1 MASKVRIYDIAKEL
15 SVSPREVLD
24 MLNSI
29 GVANKVA
36 SSSVEPMAAA
46 SLRQLVANKT
56 DGVVKAPPAS
66 EKPAAKPAA
75 PRPAAPASAPVSAP
89 VSANAEL
96 SAPAPSAAV
105 AAAAVAPVAP
115 PTGRAPQPP
124 RGDGRNS
131 DGRNSDG
138 RNNDGRNSDG
148 RNSDGRNGDGRNSD
162 GRNSDGRAPRSSDGR
177 APRPQGMPQGRP
189 MPPRGGAAPAAVPT
203 GRTAPPPSDNSGD
216 SRPRG
221 GARGPGG
228 GAPRGGGYQGNRP
241 GGAGGGAPRGGGGG
255 RGPIRG
261 GGGRAQGGRG
271 PAQPVAGAGGTTAG
285 AAPGGTT
292 AGGAPKPQNLDNS
305 PFAVGGRDR
314 RNARKG
320 KYRGRR
326 SNRGL
331 ERFEEVVEEAPLTD
345 ADMKIVVT
353 GEITVAEIAKK
364 MRRPVNEVIKA
375 LFSMGVMRA
384 ANAPLEMDVASNIA
398 TKFGFTI
405 ERKEAR
411 SEANVSQAEDAE
423 DLIDV
428 PPVIVVMGHVD
439 HGKTSL
445 LDRIRGGAVQEG
457 EAGGITQRIGAYETE
472 HNGERLVFLDTPGHA
487 AFTRMRARGAHVTDI
502 AILVVAANDG
512 VMPQTR
518 EAIDHARAAK
528 LPIIVALNKTDLPDS
543 DPDRIYGQLAEAG
556 LVPESYGGDTVV
568 VPVSAKTGEG
578 VNDLLDIVLLVTEI
592 QELKANP
599 DGLATGTVIEAR
611 QDPNLGAV
619 ATVLLHRGNLE
630 VGDDIAIGEVYGRVR
645 QMLDYKG
652 ESLDQAGPKTPVF
665 ITGLNGIPS
674 ASDSLQAF
682 ETPQEARESAE
693 EFESQAREGRGAAT
707 MRTMADLYDKIKAG
721 DVKDLNLIVK
731 ADGQGSVEA
740 IASSLTDLAH
750 KEVRVR
756 FVSRGV
762 GQVTENDVNL
772 AAASDAFIIAFA
784 VGATPM
790 ARQLADREKV
800 EIRNYDVIY
809 DAIDDVKS
817 ALEGLLKPMFEEIYM
832 GEAEVRQLFKSTKA
846 GGIAGCMVLE
856 GKFLKGDILRV
867 FRNQKQLFEGKVDS
881 LRHFKE
887 EVKEMAAGQECG
899 ISTNG
904 FNNFQEGDRLKCFT
918 MKRLKRT
925 LDD

>member
-15 SVSPREVLD
+15 AVSPREVLD

-56 DGVVKAPPAS
+56 DGVVKTPIAAPAQPAATA
-66 EKPAAKPAA
+66 PAAKPAL
-75 PRPAAPASAPVSAP
+75 APVSPATVAATVPGATAATP
-89 VSANAEL
+89 V
-96 SAPAPSAAV
+96 AAV
-105 AAAAVAPVAP
+105 AAASIAPVAP
-115 PTGRAPQPP
+115 PTGRTAPTGRSNDGRPSDG
-124 RGDGRNS
+124 RGGDGRS
-131 DGRNSDG
+131 
-138 RNNDGRNSDG
+138 
-148 RNSDGRNGDGRNSD
+148 
-162 GRNSDGRAPRSSDGR
+162 SDGRAPRSSDGRGGDGRSSDGR

-189 MPPRGGAAPAAVPT
+189 MPPRGGAGTAAVPT

-221 GARGPGG
+221 GGGRGPGG
-228 GAPRGGGYQGNRP
+228 PGGAGGGYQGNRP
-241 GGAGGGAPRGGGGG
+241 AGGGYQGNRPAGGGTGGGPRGGV
-255 RGPIRG
+255 RGPARG

-271 PAQPVAGAGGTTAG
+271 PAQPVPGAGGTTAG
-285 AAPGGTT
+285 ATAGTT
-292 AGGAPKPQNLDNS
+292 ASGAPKPQNLDNS
-305 PFAVGGRDR
+305 PFATGGRDR

-326 SNRGL
+326 TNRGI
-331 ERFEEVVEEAPLTD
+331 ERFEEEVVEVPLTD

-353 GEITVAEIAKK
+353 GEITVADLAQK
-364 MRRPVNEVIKA
+364 MRKPVNEVIKA
-375 LFSMGVMRA
+375 LFKMGVMRA

-398 TKFGFTI
+398 TDFGFTI

-411 SEANVSQAEDAE
+411 SEENVSEAENPD
-423 DLIDV
+423 DLIEV

-445 LDRIRGGAVQEG
+445 LDRIRGGKVQAG

-472 HNGERLVFLDTPGHA
+472 HNGNRLVFLDTPGHA

-543 DPDRIYGQLAEAG
+543 DPDRIYGQLAECG

-568 VPVSAKTGEG
+568 VPVSAKTGDG
-578 VNDLLDIVLLVTEI
+578 VSDLLDIVLLVTEI

-599 DGLATGTVIEAR
+599 EGYATGTVIEAR
-611 QDPNLGAV
+611 QDQNLGAV

-630 VGDDIAIGEVYGRVR
+630 IGDDIQIGEVYGRVR

-652 ESLDQAGPKTPVF
+652 DPLDQAGPKTPVF
-665 ITGLNGIPS
+665 ITGLNGVPS
-674 ASDSLQAF
+674 ASDSLQAY
-682 ETPQEARESAE
+682 ETPQEAREAAE
-693 EFESQAREGRGAAT
+693 AFEAQAREGRGAAT

-740 IASSLTDLAH
+740 IASSLEDLAH

-772 AAASDAFIIAFA
+772 ASASDAFIIAFN

-790 ARQLADREKV
+790 AKQLADREKV

-809 DAIDDVKS
+809 DAIDDVKA

-856 GKFLKGDILRV
+856 GKFVKGDIMRV
-867 FRNQKQLFEGKVDS
+867 FRKQKQLFEGKVDS

-887 EVKEMAAGQECG
+887 EVKEMVAGQECG

-904 FNNFQEGDRLKCFT
+904 FNSFEEGDRLKSFT
-918 MKRLKRT
+918 MKRLTRT

>member
-1 MASKVRIYDIAKEL
+1 MAAKVRIYDIAKEL

-56 DGVVKAPPAS
+56 DGVVQTPEKPAVA
-66 EKPAAKPAA
+66 PAAKPVATAA
-75 PRPAAPASAPVSAP
+75 TSSAPASA
-89 VSANAEL
+89 NAEM
-96 SAPAPSAAV
+96 SAPAPAAAV

-115 PTGRAPQPP
+115 PTGRAPQAP
-124 RGDGRNS
+124 RGDGRS
-131 DGRNSDG
+131 
-138 RNNDGRNSDG
+138 
-148 RNSDGRNGDGRNSD
+148 SDGRNGDGRAPRSD
-162 GRNSDGRAPRSSDGR
+162 ARGDGRAPRASDGRAGDGRGNDGR

-189 MPPRGGAAPAAVPT
+189 MPPRGGAGASPVPT
-203 GRTAPPPSDNSGD
+203 GRTAPPPQDNSGD

-221 GARGPGG
+221 GGMGGGRGPGG
-228 GAPRGGGYQGNRP
+228 PGGAPRPGGGGYQGNRP
-241 GGAGGGAPRGGGGG
+241 AGTGGGPRGGV
-255 RGPIRG
+255 RGPARG

-285 AAPGGTT
+285 TT
-292 AGGAPKPQNLDNS
+292 ASGAPKPQNLDNS

-320 KYRGRR
+320 KYRGR
-326 SNRGL
+326 SKNRGM

-345 ADMKIVVT
+345 ADMTIVVT
-353 GEITVAEIAKK
+353 GEITVGDLAKK
-364 MRRPVNEVIKA
+364 MRKPVNEVIKA
-375 LFSMGVMRA
+375 LFTMGVMRA

-398 TKFGFTI
+398 GKFGFTI
-405 ERKEAR
+405 IRNEAR
-411 SEANVSQAEDAE
+411 SEANVSEAENEE
-423 DLIDV
+423 DLIEV

-445 LDRIRGGAVQEG
+445 LDRIRGGKVQAG

-568 VPVSAKTGEG
+568 VPVSAKTGDG
-578 VNDLLDIVLLVTEI
+578 VSDLLDIVLLVAEI
-592 QELKANP
+592 QDLKANP

-652 ESLDQAGPKTPVF
+652 EPLDQAGPKTPVF
-665 ITGLNGIPS
+665 ITGLNGVPS

-707 MRTMADLYDKIKAG
+707 MRSLSDLYDKIKAG
-721 DVKDLNLIVK
+721 DVKDLNLIVLK

-740 IASSLTDLAH
+740 LASSLTDLAH

-790 ARQLADREKV
+790 AKQLADREKV

-809 DAIDDVKS
+809 DAIDDVKA
-817 ALEGLLKPMFEEIYM
+817 ALEGLLKPMFEEVYM

-856 GKFLKGDILRV
+856 GKFVKGDIMRV
-867 FRNQKQLFEGKVDS
+867 FRKQKMLFEGKVDS

-887 EVKEMAAGQECG
+887 EVKEMVAGQECG

-904 FNNFQEGDRLKCFT
+904 FNAFEEGDRLKCFT

>member
-56 DGVVKAPPAS
+56 DGVVKTPAAP
-66 EKPAAKPAA
+66 AKPAA
-75 PRPAAPASAPVSAP
+75 QPTAQPGATAPASA
-89 VSANAEL
+89 NAEM
-96 SAPAPSAAV
+96 SAPAPSAAI
-105 AAAAVAPVAP
+105 AAAPVAP
-115 PTGRAPQPP
+115 PTGRAPQAP
-124 RGDGRNS
+124 RG
-131 DGRNSDG
+131 
-138 RNNDGRNSDG
+138 
-148 RNSDGRNGDGRNSD
+148 DGRNGDGR
-162 GRNSDGRAPRSSDGR
+162 GSDGRAPRSSDGR
-177 APRPQGMPQGRP
+177 GSDGRSSDGRAPRPQGTPQGRA
-189 MPPRGGAAPAAVPT
+189 MPPRGGAGTAAVPT
-203 GRTAPPPSDNSGD
+203 GRTAPAPQENSGD
-216 SRPRG
+216 NRPRG
-221 GARGPGG
+221 GGRGPGG
-228 GAPRGGGYQGNRP
+228 PGAGRPGGGYQGNRP
-241 GGAGGGAPRGGGGG
+241 SGAGTGGGPRGGV
-255 RGPIRG
+255 RGPARG

-271 PAQPVAGAGGTTAG
+271 PAQPVAGA
-285 AAPGGTT
+285 GGTT

-331 ERFEEVVEEAPLTD
+331 ERFEEVVEEAPLTE
-345 ADMKIVVT
+345 ADMKIVIT
-353 GEITVAEIAKK
+353 GEITVSELAKK
-364 MRRPVNEVIKA
+364 MRKPVNEVIKA

-398 TKFGFTI
+398 GKFGFTI

-411 SEANVSQAEDAE
+411 SEVNVSEAENAE

-428 PPVIVVMGHVD
+428 PPVVVVMGHVD

-445 LDRIRGGAVQEG
+445 LDRIRGGKVQAG

-543 DPDRIYGQLAEAG
+543 DPDRIYGQLAESG

-568 VPVSAKTGEG
+568 VPVSAKTGAG
-578 VNDLLDIVLLVTEI
+578 VSDLLDIVLLVTEI

-619 ATVLLHRGNLE
+619 ATVLLHKGNLE

-652 ESLDQAGPKTPVF
+652 EPLDQAGPKTPVF
-665 ITGLNGIPS
+665 ITGLNGVPS

-693 EFESQAREGRGAAT
+693 EFEAQAREGRGAAT
-707 MRTMADLYDKIKAG
+707 MRSLSDLYDKIKAG
-721 DVKDLNLIVK
+721 DVRDLNLILK

-740 IASSLTDLAH
+740 LASSLTDLAH

-772 AAASDAFIIAFA
+772 AAASEAFIIAFA

-790 ARQLADREKV
+790 AKQLADREKV

-809 DAIDDVKS
+809 DAIDDVKA
-817 ALEGLLKPMFEEIYM
+817 ALEGLLKPMFEEVYM

-846 GGIAGCMVLE
+846 GGIAGCMVTE
-856 GKFLKGDILRV
+856 GKFVKGDILRV
-867 FRNQKQLFEGKVDS
+867 FRNQKPLFEGKVDS

-887 EVKEMAAGQECG
+887 EVKEMVAGQECG

-904 FNNFQEGDRLKCFT
+904 FNGFQEGDILKCFT

>member
-46 SLRQLVANKT
+46 SLRQLVANRTGGGAGASKT
-56 DGVVKAPPAS
+56 
-66 EKPAAKPAA
+66 
-75 PRPAAPASAPVSAP
+75 ASAPAVAT
-89 VSANAEL
+89 
-96 SAPAPSAAV
+96 APATAPTSTPAPANGSAV
-105 AAAAVAPVAP
+105 ASTPAPAASVAAAPVAP
-115 PTGRAPQPP
+115 PTGRTAPTG
-124 RGDGRNS
+124 RTGDGRSS
-131 DGRNSDG
+131 DG
-138 RNNDGRNSDG
+138 
-148 RNSDGRNGDGRNSD
+148 
-162 GRNSDGRAPRSSDGR
+162 RSSDGR
-177 APRPQGMPQGRP
+177 APRASDGRGGDGRAPRPGDGRPNDGRPSRPQGTPQGRP
-189 MPPRGGAAPAAVPT
+189 MPPRGGTGAAPVPT
-203 GRTAPPPSDNSGD
+203 GRTAPPPADNSGD
-216 SRPRG
+216 NRPRG
-221 GARGPGG
+221 GAGGGVGGGRGPGG
-228 GAPRGGGYQGNRP
+228 TGGGYQGGGYQGGNRPGGGYQGNRP
-241 GGAGGGAPRGGGGG
+241 AGAGGA
-255 RGPIRG
+255 RGPARG

-271 PAQPVAGAGGTTAG
+271 PAQPANTGG
-285 AAPGGTT
+285 APGG
-292 AGGAPKPQNLDNS
+292 AAKPAKPQNLENS
-305 PFAVGGRDR
+305 PFAVGGRDL

-326 SNRGL
+326 SNRGM
-331 ERFEEVVEEAPLTD
+331 ERFEEEVVEAPLTD
-345 ADMKIVVT
+345 ADMKILVT
-353 GEITVAEIAKK
+353 GEITVAELAKK
-364 MRRPVNEVIKA
+364 MRKPVNEIIKA
-375 LFSMGVMRA
+375 LFKMGVMRA
-384 ANAPLEMDVASNIA
+384 ANAPLEMDVASNLA
-398 TKFGFTI
+398 NSFGFTI

-411 SEANVSQAEDAE
+411 SEVNVSEAENE
-423 DLIDV
+423 GDLIEV
-428 PPVIVVMGHVD
+428 PPVVVVMGHVD

-445 LDRIRGGAVQEG
+445 LDRIRGGKVQAG

-472 HNGERLVFLDTPGHA
+472 HNGHRLVFLDTPGHA

-528 LPIIVALNKTDLPDS
+528 LPIIVALNKVDLPDS

-568 VPVSAKTGEG
+568 VPVSAKTGAG
-578 VNDLLDIVLLVTEI
+578 VSDLLDIVLLVTEI

-599 DGLATGTVIEAR
+599 EGYATGTVIEAR
-611 QDPNLGAV
+611 QDQNLGAV

-630 VGDDIAIGEVYGRVR
+630 IGDDIQIGEVYGRVR

-652 ESLDQAGPKTPVF
+652 EPLDQAGPKTPVF
-665 ITGLNGIPS
+665 ITGLNGVPS
-674 ASDSLQAF
+674 ASDSLQAYA
-682 ETPQEARESAE
+682 TPQEAREAAE
-693 EFESQAREGRGAAT
+693 AFEAQAREGRGAAT

-740 IASSLTDLAH
+740 IASSLEDLAH

-756 FVSRGV
+756 FVSRSV

-772 AAASDAFIIAFA
+772 ASASDAFIIAFA
-784 VGATPM
+784 VGSTPM
-790 ARQLADREKV
+790 AKQLADREKV

-809 DAIDDVKS
+809 DAIDDVKA
-817 ALEGLLKPMFEEIYM
+817 ALEGLLKPMFEEVYM

-856 GKFLKGDILRV
+856 GKFVKGDILRV
-867 FRNQKQLFEGKVDS
+867 FRKQKQLFEGKVDS

-887 EVKEMAAGQECG
+887 EVKEMVAGQECG

-904 FNNFQEGDRLKCFT
+904 FNGFEEGDRLKCFT

>member
-1 MASKVRIYDIAKEL
+1 MAAKVRIYDLAKEL
-15 SVSPREVLD
+15 TVSPREVLD

-56 DGVVKAPPAS
+56 DGVVKTP
-66 EKPAAKPAA
+66 EKPAAAPAA
-75 PRPAAPASAPVSAP
+75 TPAVAASVATASVAAPSAVASAPV
-89 VSANAEL
+89 
-96 SAPAPSAAV
+96 
-105 AAAAVAPVAP
+105 AAAPIAP
-115 PTGRAPQPP
+115 PTGRAPQAP
-124 RGDGRNS
+124 RG
-131 DGRNSDG
+131 
-138 RNNDGRNSDG
+138 
-148 RNSDGRNGDGRNSD
+148 DGRNGDGRGN
-162 GRNSDGRAPRSSDGR
+162 DGRAPRSSDGRGGDGRGSDGR

-189 MPPRGGAAPAAVPT
+189 MPPRGGTGAAPVPT
-203 GRTAPPPSDNSGD
+203 GRTAPPPADNSGD
-216 SRPRG
+216 NRPRG
-221 GARGPGG
+221 GGRGPGG
-228 GAPRGGGYQGNRP
+228 GSPGGYQGGAPGGGGSRPGGGYQGGGYQGNRP
-241 GGAGGGAPRGGGGG
+241 AGGGTGGGPRGGV
-255 RGPIRG
+255 RGPARG

-285 AAPGGTT
+285 TT
-292 AGGAPKPQNLDNS
+292 ASGAPKPQNLDNS

-320 KYRGRR
+320 KYRGR
-326 SNRGL
+326 SKNRGM
-331 ERFEEVVEEAPLTD
+331 ERFEEVVEELPLTD
-345 ADMKIVVT
+345 ADMNIVIT
-353 GEITVAEIAKK
+353 GEITVADIAKK
-364 MRRPVNEVIKA
+364 MRKPVNEVIKA
-375 LFSMGVMRA
+375 LFTMGVMRA

-411 SEANVSQAEDAE
+411 SEANVSQAENAE

-445 LDRIRGGAVQEG
+445 LDRIRGGKVQAG

-528 LPIIVALNKTDLPDS
+528 LPIIVALNKTDLPDA
-543 DPDRIYGQLAEAG
+543 DPDRIFGQLAEAG
-556 LVPESYGGDTVV
+556 LVPEAYGGDTVV
-568 VPVSAKTGEG
+568 VPVSAKTGAG
-578 VNDLLDIVLLVTEI
+578 VSDLLDIVLLVAEI
-592 QELKANP
+592 QDLKANP

-652 ESLDQAGPKTPVF
+652 EALDQAGPKTPVF

-674 ASDSLQAF
+674 ASDTLQAF

-707 MRTMADLYDKIKAG
+707 MRSLSDLYDKIKAG
-721 DVKDLNLIVK
+721 DVKDLNLILK

-740 IASSLTDLAH
+740 LASSLNDLAH

-772 AAASDAFIIAFA
+772 AAASEAFIIAFA

-790 ARQLADREKV
+790 AKQLADREKV

-809 DAIDDVKS
+809 DAIDDVKA
-817 ALEGLLKPMFEEIYM
+817 ALEGLLKPMFEEVYM

-856 GKFLKGDILRV
+856 GKFVKGDIMRV
-867 FRNQKQLFEGKVDS
+867 FRKQKQLFEGKVDS

-887 EVKEMAAGQECG
+887 EVKEMVAGQECG

-904 FNNFQEGDRLKCFT
+904 FNGFEEGDRIKAFT

>member
-56 DGVVKAPPAS
+56 DGVVKTPPAP
-66 EKPAAKPAA
+66 EKATAPAPK
-75 PRPAAPASAPVSAP
+75 APASA
-89 VSANAEL
+89 SANAEM
-96 SAPAPSAAV
+96 SAPAPAAAV
-105 AAAAVAPVAP
+105 AAASVAPVAP
-115 PTGRAPQPP
+115 PTGRTAPPAQAP
-124 RGDGRNS
+124 RGDGR
-131 DGRNSDG
+131 G
-138 RNNDGRNSDG
+138 
-148 RNSDGRNGDGRNSD
+148 
-162 GRNSDGRAPRSSDGR
+162 SDGRAPRSGDGRAPRSNDGRAPRSSDGRGDGRPGDGR

-189 MPPRGGAAPAAVPT
+189 MPPRGGTGAAPVPT
-203 GRTAPPPSDNSGD
+203 GRTAPPPSSDSGD

-221 GARGPGG
+221 GGRGPGG
-228 GAPRGGGYQGNRP
+228 PGGPGRPGGGYQGSRP
-241 GGAGGGAPRGGGGG
+241 NGGGGPRTGGG
-255 RGPIRG
+255 RGPARG

-271 PAQPVAGAGGTTAG
+271 PAQP
-285 AAPGGTT
+285 AAT

-326 SNRGL
+326 ANRGI
-331 ERFEEVVEEAPLTD
+331 ERFEEEVVELPLTD
-345 ADMKIVVT
+345 ADMKIIVT
-353 GEITVAEIAKK
+353 GEITVAELAKK
-364 MRRPVNEVIKA
+364 MRKPVNEVIKA
-375 LFSMGVMRA
+375 LFAMGVMRA

-398 TKFGFTI
+398 GKFGFTV

-411 SEANVSQAEDAE
+411 SEENVSEAENEE
-423 DLIDV
+423 DLIEV

-445 LDRIRGGAVQEG
+445 LDRIRGGKVQAG

-568 VPVSAKTGEG
+568 VPVSAKTGAG
-578 VNDLLDIVLLVTEI
+578 ISDLLDIVLLVTEI

-619 ATVLLHRGNLE
+619 ATVLLHKGNLE

-652 ESLDQAGPKTPVF
+652 EPLDQAGPKTPVF
-665 ITGLNGIPS
+665 ITGLNGVPA
-674 ASDSLQAF
+674 ASDSLQAY
-682 ETPQEARESAE
+682 ETPQEAREAAE
-693 EFESQAREGRGAAT
+693 AFESQAREGRSAAT
-707 MRTMADLYDKIKAG
+707 MRTMADLYDMIKQG
-721 DVKDLNLIVK
+721 DVKDLNLILK

-740 IASSLTDLAH
+740 IASALTDLAH
-750 KEVRVR
+750 KEVRVN
-756 FVSRGV
+756 FKARGV

-772 AAASDAFIIAFA
+772 ASASDAFIIAFA

-790 ARQLADREKV
+790 VRQLAEREKV
-800 EIRNYDVIY
+800 EIRTYDVIY
-809 DAIDDVKS
+809 DAIDDVKA

-846 GGIAGCMVLE
+846 GGIAGCMVTE
-856 GKFLKGDILRV
+856 GKFVKGDIMRV

-887 EVKEMAAGQECG
+887 EVKEMTAGQECG

-904 FNNFQEGDRLKCFT
+904 FNAFQEGDKIRCFT

>member
-46 SLRQLVANKT
+46 SLRQLVANRAGGAT
-56 DGVVKAPPAS
+56 QTPAT
-66 EKPAAKPAA
+66 PT
-75 PRPAAPASAPVSAP
+75 APASPAATAPVATPTSA
-89 VSANAEL
+89 SANAVV
-96 SAPAPSAAV
+96 STPAPVV
-105 AAAAVAPVAP
+105 AATAPVASVAP
-115 PTGRAPQPP
+115 PTGRTAPT
-124 RGDGRNS
+124 GRTS
-131 DGRNSDG
+131 DGRGSDG
-138 RNNDGRNSDG
+138 RNNDGRSSDG
-148 RNSDGRNGDGRNSD
+148 RNNDGRG
-162 GRNSDGRAPRSSDGR
+162 SDGRAPRSGEGRGDGRAPRSGDGRGNDGR
-177 APRPQGMPQGRP
+177 APRPQGTPQGRA
-189 MPPRGGAAPAAVPT
+189 MPPRGGTGAAPVPT
-203 GRTAPPPSDNSGD
+203 GRTAPPPADNSGD
-216 SRPRG
+216 NRPRG
-221 GARGPGG
+221 GAGGGRGPGG
-228 GAPRGGGYQGNRP
+228 GYQGGGRPAGGGYQGNRP
-241 GGAGGGAPRGGGGG
+241 AGAGGG
-255 RGPIRG
+255 RGPARG

-271 PAQPVAGAGGTTAG
+271 PAQPVAGA
-285 AAPGGTT
+285 GGTT

-345 ADMKIVVT
+345 ADMTIIVT
-353 GEITVAEIAKK
+353 GEITVADLAKK
-364 MRRPVNEVIKA
+364 MRKPVNEVIKS
-375 LFSMGVMRA
+375 LFAMGVMRA

-411 SEANVSQAEDAE
+411 SEVNVSEAENE
-423 DLIDV
+423 GDLIEV
-428 PPVIVVMGHVD
+428 PPVVVVMGHVD

-445 LDRIRGGAVQEG
+445 LDRIRGGKVQAG

-472 HNGERLVFLDTPGHA
+472 HNGHRLVFLDTPGHA

-568 VPVSAKTGEG
+568 VPVSAKTGAG
-578 VNDLLDIVLLVTEI
+578 VSDLLDIVLLVTEI

-599 DGLATGTVIEAR
+599 EGYATGTVIEAR
-611 QDPNLGAV
+611 QDQNLGAV

-630 VGDDIAIGEVYGRVR
+630 IGDDIQIGEVYGRVR

-652 ESLDQAGPKTPVF
+652 EALDQAGPKTPVF
-665 ITGLNGIPS
+665 ITGLNGVPS
-674 ASDSLQAF
+674 ASDSLQAY
-682 ETPQEARESAE
+682 ETPQEAREAAE
-693 EFESQAREGRGAAT
+693 AFEAQAREGRGAAT

-740 IASSLTDLAH
+740 IASSLEDLAH

-772 AAASDAFIIAFA
+772 ASASDAFIIAFA

-790 ARQLADREKV
+790 ARQLAEREKV

-809 DAIDDVKS
+809 DAIDDVKA
-817 ALEGLLKPMFEEIYM
+817 ALEGMLKPMFEEIYM
-832 GEAEVRQLFKSTKA
+832 GQAEVRQLFKSTKA
-846 GGIAGCMVLE
+846 GGIAGCMVTE

-867 FRNQKQLFEGKVDS
+867 FRKQKQLFEGKVDS

-887 EVKEMAAGQECG
+887 EVKEMVAGQECG

-904 FNNFQEGDRLKCFT
+904 FNGFEEGDVLKCFS

>member
-1 MASKVRIYDIAKEL
+1 MATKVRIYDIAKEL

-56 DGVVKAPPAS
+56 DGVVKTPTAQSAPAPT
-66 EKPAAKPAA
+66 AAT
-75 PRPAAPASAPVSAP
+75 APASAPVA
-89 VSANAEL
+89 
-96 SAPAPSAAV
+96 APATANSMASMPAPAAAV
-105 AAAAVAPVAP
+105 AAAPVAPVAP
-115 PTGRAPQPP
+115 PTGRTAPTG
-124 RGDGRNS
+124 RTNDGRSS
-131 DGRNSDG
+131 DGRG
-138 RNNDGRNSDG
+138 A
-148 RNSDGRNGDGRNSD
+148 
-162 GRNSDGRAPRSSDGR
+162 DGRAPRSSDGR
-177 APRPQGMPQGRP
+177 GNDGRAPRSSDGRGNDGRAPRPQGTPQGRA
-189 MPPRGGAAPAAVPT
+189 MPPRGGAGAAPVPT

-221 GARGPGG
+221 GGRGPGAPG
-228 GAPRGGGYQGNRP
+228 GGRPGGGYQGNRP
-241 GGAGGGAPRGGGGG
+241 AGAGGA
-255 RGPIRG
+255 RGPARG

-271 PAQPVAGAGGTTAG
+271 PAQPVPGAGGTTAS
-285 AAPGGTT
+285 
-292 AGGAPKPQNLDNS
+292 GAPKPQNLDNS
-305 PFAVGGRDR
+305 PFATGGRDR

-326 SNRGL
+326 SNHGL
-331 ERFEEVVEEAPLTD
+331 ERFEEVVEELPLTD
-345 ADMKIVVT
+345 ADMTIVVT
-353 GEITVAEIAKK
+353 GEITVADLAKK
-364 MRRPVNEVIKA
+364 MRKPVNEVIKA
-375 LFSMGVMRA
+375 LFKMGVMRA
-384 ANAPLEMDVASNIA
+384 ANAPLEMDVASNLA
-398 TKFGFTI
+398 TSFGFTI

-411 SEANVSQAEDAE
+411 SEVNVSEAENED
-423 DLIDV
+423 DLIEV
-428 PPVIVVMGHVD
+428 PPVVVVMGHVD

-445 LDRIRGGAVQEG
+445 LDRIRGGKVQAG

-472 HNGERLVFLDTPGHA
+472 HNGQRLVFLDTPGHA

-568 VPVSAKTGEG
+568 VPVSAKTGAG
-578 VNDLLDIVLLVTEI
+578 VSDLLDIVLLVTEI

-599 DGLATGTVIEAR
+599 EGYATGTVIEAR
-611 QDPNLGAV
+611 QDQNLGAV

-630 VGDDIAIGEVYGRVR
+630 IGDDIQIGEVYGRVR

-652 ESLDQAGPKTPVF
+652 EPLDQAGPKTPVF
-665 ITGLNGIPS
+665 ITGLNGVPS
-674 ASDSLQAF
+674 ASDSLQAY
-682 ETPQEARESAE
+682 ETPQEAREAAE
-693 EFESQAREGRGAAT
+693 AFEAQAREGRGAAT

-740 IASSLTDLAH
+740 LASSLNDLAH

-772 AAASDAFIIAFA
+772 AAASEAFIIAFA

-790 ARQLADREKV
+790 AKQLADREKV

-809 DAIDDVKS
+809 DAIDDVKA

-856 GKFLKGDILRV
+856 GKFVKGDIMRV

-904 FNNFQEGDRLKCFT
+904 FNGFQEGDRLKCFT

>member
-1 MASKVRIYDIAKEL
+1 MAAKVRIYDIAKEL
-15 SVSPREVLD
+15 AVSPREVLD

-56 DGVVKAPPAS
+56 DGVVKTPIAP
-66 EKPAAKPAA
+66 EKPTA
-75 PRPAAPASAPVSAP
+75 PRPAAT
-89 VSANAEL
+89 
-96 SAPAPSAAV
+96 APAPSAA
-105 AAAAVAPVAP
+105 AASVAP

-124 RGDGRNS
+124 RSS
-131 DGRNSDG
+131 DGRSG
-138 RNNDGRNSDG
+138 
-148 RNSDGRNGDGRNSD
+148 
-162 GRNSDGRAPRSSDGR
+162 DGRAPRPNDGRGDGRPSDGR

-189 MPPRGGAAPAAVPT
+189 MPPRGGTGAAPIPT
-203 GRTAPPPSDNSGD
+203 GRTAPPPQDNSGD
-216 SRPRG
+216 NRPRG
-221 GARGPGG
+221 GGVGRGPGG
-228 GAPRGGGYQGNRP
+228 PGAPGGYQGNRPAGGGYQGNRP
-241 GGAGGGAPRGGGGG
+241 NGGGTGGGPRGGV
-255 RGPIRG
+255 RGPARG

-271 PAQPVAGAGGTTAG
+271 PAQPVPGAGGTTAG
-285 AAPGGTT
+285 AGTGAGTT
-292 AGGAPKPQNLDNS
+292 ASGAPKPQNLDNS

-331 ERFEEVVEEAPLTD
+331 ERFEEVVEELPLTD
-345 ADMKIVVT
+345 ADMTIVVT
-353 GEITVAEIAKK
+353 GEITVADLSKK
-364 MRRPVNEVIKA
+364 MRKPVNEVIKA
-375 LFSMGVMRA
+375 LFTMGVMRA

-398 TKFGFTI
+398 GKFGFTI
-405 ERKEAR
+405 ERNEAR
-411 SEANVSQAEDAE
+411 SEANVTEAENEE
-423 DLIDV
+423 DLIEV

-445 LDRIRGGAVQEG
+445 LDRIRGGKVQAG

-472 HNGERLVFLDTPGHA
+472 HNGHRLVFLDTPGHA

-528 LPIIVALNKTDLPDS
+528 LPIIVALNKSDLPDA

-556 LVPESYGGDTVV
+556 LVPEAYGGDTVV
-568 VPVSAKTGEG
+568 VPVSAKTGTG
-578 VNDLLDIVLLVTEI
+578 VNDLLDIVLLVAEI
-592 QELKANP
+592 QDLKANP

-652 ESLDQAGPKTPVF
+652 DALDQAGPKTPVF
-665 ITGLNGIPS
+665 ITGLNGVPS

-693 EFESQAREGRGAAT
+693 DFESQAREGRGAAT

-740 IASSLTDLAH
+740 LASSLTDLAH

-809 DAIDDVKS
+809 DAIDDVKA
-817 ALEGLLKPMFEEIYM
+817 ALVGLLKPMFEEIYM

-856 GKFLKGDILRV
+856 GKFVKGDIMRV
-867 FRNQKQLFEGKVDS
+867 FRKQKQLFEGKVDS

-887 EVKEMAAGQECG
+887 EVKEMVAGQECG

-904 FNNFQEGDRLKCFT
+904 FNGFEEGDRIKSFT

>member
-1 MASKVRIYDIAKEL
+1 MAAKVRIYDIAKEL

-56 DGVVKAPPAS
+56 DGVVKAPATP
-66 EKPAAKPAA
+66 EKPTA
-75 PRPAAPASAPVSAP
+75 PRPAATAPVSAP
-89 VSANAEL
+89 ASVNAAMA
-96 SAPAPSAAV
+96 APAPAAAV
-105 AAAAVAPVAP
+105 AAASVAPVAP

-124 RGDGRNS
+124 RSS
-131 DGRNSDG
+131 DGRG
-138 RNNDGRNSDG
+138 G
-148 RNSDGRNGDGRNSD
+148 
-162 GRNSDGRAPRSSDGR
+162 DGRAPRGDTRGNDGR

-189 MPPRGGAAPAAVPT
+189 MPPRGGTGAAPVPT
-203 GRTAPPPSDNSGD
+203 GRTAPAPQDNSGD
-216 SRPRG
+216 NRPRG
-221 GARGPGG
+221 GGRGPGG
-228 GAPRGGGYQGNRP
+228 GPGMGGAGRPGGGYQGNRP
-241 GGAGGGAPRGGGGG
+241 NGGGTGGGPRGGV
-255 RGPIRG
+255 RGPARG

-271 PAQPVAGAGGTTAG
+271 PAQPVPGAGGTTAG
-285 AAPGGTT
+285 TT
-292 AGGAPKPQNLDNS
+292 ASGAPKPQNLDNS

-331 ERFEEVVEEAPLTD
+331 ERFEEVVEELPLTD
-345 ADMKIVVT
+345 ADMTIVVT
-353 GEITVAEIAKK
+353 GEITVADLSKK
-364 MRRPVNEVIKA
+364 MRKPVNEVIKA
-375 LFSMGVMRA
+375 LFTMGVMRA
-384 ANAPLEMDVASNIA
+384 ANAPLEIDVASNIA

-405 ERKEAR
+405 VRNEAR
-411 SEANVSQAEDAE
+411 SEANVTEAENEE
-423 DLIDV
+423 DLIEV

-445 LDRIRGGAVQEG
+445 LDRIRGGKVQAG

-472 HNGERLVFLDTPGHA
+472 HNGQRLVFLDTPGHA

-528 LPIIVALNKTDLPDS
+528 LPIIVALNKSDLPDA
-543 DPDRIYGQLAEAG
+543 DPDRIFGQLAEAG
-556 LVPESYGGDTVV
+556 LVPEAYGGDTVV
-568 VPVSAKTGEG
+568 VPVSAKTGAG
-578 VNDLLDIVLLVTEI
+578 VSDLLDIVLLVTEI

-619 ATVLLHRGNLE
+619 ATVLLHKGNLE

-652 ESLDQAGPKTPVF
+652 EALDQAGPKTPVF
-665 ITGLNGIPS
+665 ITGLNGVPS

-740 IASSLTDLAH
+740 LASSLTDLAH

-790 ARQLADREKV
+790 AKQLADREKV

-809 DAIDDVKS
+809 DAIDDVKA

-856 GKFLKGDILRV
+856 GKFTKGDIMRV
-867 FRNQKQLFEGKVDS
+867 FRKQKQLFEGKVDS

-887 EVKEMAAGQECG
+887 EVKEMVAGQECG

-904 FNNFQEGDRLKCFT
+904 FNNFEEGDRIKCFT

>member
-1 MASKVRIYDIAKEL
+1 MATKVRIYDIAKEL
-15 SVSPREVLD
+15 AVSPREVLD

-56 DGVVKAPPAS
+56 DGIVKTPVAQ
-66 EKPAAKPAA
+66 
-75 PRPAAPASAPVSAP
+75 AAPASTPATAPA
-89 VSANAEL
+89 SANAMA
-96 SAPAPSAAV
+96 SMPAPAAAV
-105 AAAAVAPVAP
+105 AAAQSAPVAP
-115 PTGRAPQPP
+115 PTGRTAPTG
-124 RGDGRNS
+124 RANDGRTGDGRAPRPSDGRGGDGRAPRPNDGRGTDTRNS
-131 DGRNSDG
+131 DGRT
-138 RNNDGRNSDG
+138 
-148 RNSDGRNGDGRNSD
+148 
-162 GRNSDGRAPRSSDGR
+162 
-177 APRPQGMPQGRP
+177 PRPQGMPQGRP
-189 MPPRGGAAPAAVPT
+189 MPPRGGTGAAAVPT
-203 GRTAPPPSDNSGD
+203 GRTAPPPQDNSGD

-221 GARGPGG
+221 GGGGRGPGG
-228 GAPRGGGYQGNRP
+228 PGAPGGYQGNRPAGGGYQGNRP
-241 GGAGGGAPRGGGGG
+241 NGGGTGGGPRGGV
-255 RGPIRG
+255 RGPARG

-285 AAPGGTT
+285 TT
-292 AGGAPKPQNLDNS
+292 PSGAPKPQNLDNS
-305 PFAVGGRDR
+305 PFATGGRDR

-331 ERFEEVVEEAPLTD
+331 ERFEEVVEEVPLTD
-345 ADMKIVVT
+345 ADMTIVVT
-353 GEITVAEIAKK
+353 GEITVAELAKK
-364 MRRPVNEVIKA
+364 MRKEVNEVIKA
-375 LFSMGVMRA
+375 LFKMGVMRA
-384 ANAPLEMDVASNIA
+384 ANASLEMDVASNIA
-398 TKFGFTI
+398 TSFGFTI

-411 SEANVSQAEDAE
+411 SEVNVSEAENEE
-423 DLIDV
+423 DLIEV
-428 PPVIVVMGHVD
+428 PPVVVVMGHVD

-445 LDRIRGGAVQEG
+445 LDRIRGGKVQVG

-472 HNGERLVFLDTPGHA
+472 HNGQRLVFLDTPGHA

-568 VPVSAKTGEG
+568 VPVSAKTGAG
-578 VNDLLDIVLLVTEI
+578 VSDLLDIVLLVTEI

-599 DGLATGTVIEAR
+599 EGYATGTVIEAR
-611 QDPNLGAV
+611 QDQNLGAV
-619 ATVLLHRGNLE
+619 ATVLLHKGNLE
-630 VGDDIAIGEVYGRVR
+630 IGDDIQIGEVYGRVR

-652 ESLDQAGPKTPVF
+652 DPLDQAGPKTPVF
-665 ITGLNGIPS
+665 ITGLNGVPS
-674 ASDSLQAF
+674 ASDSLQAY
-682 ETPQEARESAE
+682 ETPQEAREAAE
-693 EFESQAREGRGAAT
+693 AFEAQAREGRGAAT

-740 IASSLTDLAH
+740 IASSLEDLAH

-772 AAASDAFIIAFA
+772 ASASDAFIIAFN

-809 DAIDDVKS
+809 DAIDDVKA
-817 ALEGLLKPMFEEIYM
+817 ALEGMLKPMFEEIYM

-856 GKFLKGDILRV
+856 GKFTKGDIMRV
-867 FRNQKQLFEGKVDS
+867 FRKQKQLFEGKVDS

-887 EVKEMAAGQECG
+887 EVKEMVAGQECG

-904 FNNFQEGDRLKCFT
+904 FNGFEEGDRIKCFT

>member
-56 DGVVKAPPAS
+56 DGVVKTPAAPAPQ
-66 EKPAAKPAA
+66 PAAKPAS
-75 PRPAAPASAPVSAP
+75 PAPASA
-89 VSANAEL
+89 NAEM
-96 SAPAPSAAV
+96 SAPAPAEAV
-105 AAAAVAPVAP
+105 AAAPTAPVAP

-124 RGDGRNS
+124 RGDNRG
-131 DGRNSDG
+131 
-138 RNNDGRNSDG
+138 
-148 RNSDGRNGDGRNSD
+148 
-162 GRNSDGRAPRSSDGR
+162 SDGRAPRSSDGRAPRPNDGRPSDGRPGDGR

-189 MPPRGGAAPAAVPT
+189 MPPRGGTGATGAAAVPT
-203 GRTAPPPSDNSGD
+203 GRTAPPPSDNTGD

-221 GARGPGG
+221 GGRGPSGPGG
-228 GAPRGGGYQGNRP
+228 GPGRPGGGYQGNRP
-241 GGAGGGAPRGGGGG
+241 AGAGGGGRAQGG
-255 RGPIRG
+255 RGPARGPQRG

-285 AAPGGTT
+285 GTAAGST
-292 AGGAPKPQNLDNS
+292 AAGAPKPQNLDNS

-331 ERFEEVVEEAPLTD
+331 ERFEEVVEEAPLTE

-364 MRRPVNEVIKA
+364 MRKPVNEVIKA
-375 LFSMGVMRA
+375 LFTMGIMRA

-398 TKFGFTI
+398 GKFGFTI
-405 ERKEAR
+405 ERNEAR
-411 SEANVSQAEDAE
+411 SEANVSEAEDAE
-423 DLIDV
+423 DLIEV

-445 LDRIRGGAVQEG
+445 LDRIRGGKVQEG

-568 VPVSAKTGEG
+568 VPVSAKTGDG
-578 VNDLLDIVLLVTEI
+578 VSDLLDIVLLVAEI
-592 QELKANP
+592 QDLKANP

-619 ATVLLHRGNLE
+619 ATVLLHKGNLE

-652 ESLDQAGPKTPVF
+652 EALDQAGPKTPVF
-665 ITGLNGIPS
+665 ITGLNGVPS
-674 ASDSLQAF
+674 ASDSLQSF

-740 IASSLTDLAH
+740 LASSLTDLAH

-772 AAASDAFIIAFA
+772 ASASDAFIIAFS

-809 DAIDDVKS
+809 DAIDDVKA

-846 GGIAGCMVLE
+846 GGIAGCMVTD
-856 GKFLKGDILRV
+856 GKFLKGDIMRV

-904 FNNFQEGDRLKCFT
+904 FNSFQEGDKLRCFS